1 MNAMSTVFRRAYST
15 KTLIPPNVA
24 AATKLSGSAKDAQI
38 AQLVSFYQKLPKG
51 AAAQAKPS
59 GPWGRYKARYIDG
72 DNASVTPLLHLIFGV
87 FVAGYTIDYHFH
99 LKHHKNVEHH

>member
-1 MNAMSTVFRRAYST
+1 MNAIFRRAYST

-24 AATKLSGSAKDAQI
+24 AATKVSGASKDASI
-38 AQLVSFYQKLPKG
+38 TRLTLPKG
-51 AAAQAKPS
+51 AVEAPKPS

-87 FVAGYTIDYHFH
+87 FVVGYTIDYHFH

>member
-1 MNAMSTVFRRAYST
+1 MSAIFRRAYTT

-24 AATKLSGSAKDAQI
+24 AATKLSSSSAKDAQI
-38 AQLVSFYQKLPKG
+38 GQLVNFYKNLPKG
-51 AAAQAKPS
+51 TVEAPKPF

-87 FVAGYTIDYHFH
+87 FVVGYTIDYHFH

>member
-1 MNAMSTVFRRAYST
+1 MSAIFRRAYTT

-24 AATKLSGSAKDAQI
+24 AATRLSGSAKDGQI
-38 AQLVSFYQKLPKG
+38 SQLVSFYKKLPKG
-51 AAAQAKPS
+51 TVEAAKPS

-72 DNASVTPLLHLIFGV
+72 ENASVTPLIHLIFGV
-87 FVAGYTIDYHFH
+87 FAIGYTIDYHFH